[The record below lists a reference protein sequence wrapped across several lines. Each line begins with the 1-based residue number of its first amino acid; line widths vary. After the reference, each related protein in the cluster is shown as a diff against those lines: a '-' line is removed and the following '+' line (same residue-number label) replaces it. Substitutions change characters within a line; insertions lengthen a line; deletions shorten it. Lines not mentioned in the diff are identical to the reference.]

1 MIQPARSLKIT
12 PTHLE
17 RKAVIY
23 IRQSSLKQVRLN
35 TESQRNQRAL
45 VERARSLGWQEAR
58 IVVLDADLGQSA
70 SSTEGRDDFT
80 QLAADLALGH
90 VGIILSWEVSRLA
103 RNNADWYQLLDLAA
117 LVGALIADIEGV
129 YDPCS
134 YNDRLLLG
142 LKGTMSEAEL
152 HMMRQ
157 RLNAGRLSKVARGE
171 YIQHLPTG
179 LVRIADGRVEKDPDE
194 QIQRCIELVF
204 ATFAELGSAMKT
216 LHVLKTHHILLPRHQ
231 TSGLRKGELLWKEPT
246 ESMIVEILHNPAYA
260 GAFVYGR
267 RPTDP
272 LHRRPGHRGTGVVR
286 KPMEEWVTIQQGVYP
301 AYISWEQYLR
311 NQARLLENT
320 QEANAKQAAVRGA
333 QGAVREG
340 EALLQGLMCCG
351 MCGHRMRVAYKSHV
365 RYLCD
370 GLKRHYDGP
379 VCMSLYGSAI
389 EEVVIQAFFEAIHP
403 AQLDALS
410 ALLAQR
416 VKEGERLAQHHR
428 DQVRRATYEAHLA
441 RRRYEAV
448 DPDNRLVAASLER
461 GWEEKLLAQRQAEED
476 AERFQQHPPFP
487 TLTPELRQQLEQMG
501 PALPAL
507 WKAGKIN
514 NEHKKRLL
522 RTLISRVIATKISV
536 DLIEIKIVWVSGH
549 FSTQQIV
556 PPIHRQADASN
567 YAELLSR
574 IDQLTKQ
581 GLTDP
586 EIATQLAA
594 EGFHTARK
602 GTVTVGTIRKLRT
615 RDPNVSPSMLHQHRN
630 VAMFNGYWTIPGLT
644 RELGVGDN
652 WLYSRIR
659 QGRFS
664 EDDLQHLPNYRV
676 YLIRNDPVLVER
688 LRAEAAASRRF
699 DTTCNQPHS

>member
-58 IVVLDADLGQSA
+58 IVVLDADLGHSA

-103 RNNADWYQLLDLAA
+103 RNNADWYQLLDLAT

-129 YDPCS
+129 YDPRS

-179 LVRIADGRVEKDPDE
+179 LVRTADGRVEKDPDE

-301 AYISWEQYLR
+301 AYISWEHYLR

-320 QEANAKQAAVRGA
+320 QEANSKQAAVRGA
-333 QGAVREG
+333 RGAAREG

-379 VCMSLYGSAI
+379 VCMSLYGPAI
-389 EEVVIQAFFEAIHP
+389 EAVVIQTFFDAIRP
-403 AQLDALS
+403 AQLDALA

-416 VKEGERLAQHHR
+416 AKEEGRLAQHHR

-476 AERFQQHPPFP
+476 AERFQQQPPFP

-549 FSTQQIV
+549 FSTQQII

-567 YAELLSR
+567 YAELLAR
-574 IDQLTKQ
+574 IDQLTKA

-630 VAMFNGYWTIPGLT
+630 VAMLNGYWTIPGLT

-664 EDDLQHLPNYRV
+664 EEDLQHLPNYRV

-699 DTTCNQPHS
+699 DTTRNQSHF

>member
-17 RKAVIY
+17 RKAIIY
-23 IRQSSLKQVRLN
+23 VRQSSPKQVRLN

-45 VERARSLGWQEAR
+45 VERAKSLGWQEAR

-70 SSTEGRDDFT
+70 TSTEGRDDFT

-90 VGIILSWEVSRLA
+90 VGIIFGWEVSRLA
-103 RNNADWYQLLDLAA
+103 RNNADWYHLLDLAA
-117 LVGALIADIEGV
+117 IVGALIADIEGV

-179 LVRIADGRVEKDPDE
+179 LVRTSDGRVEKDPDE

-204 ATFAELGSAMKT
+204 STFAELGSAMKT
-216 LHVLKTHHILLPRHQ
+216 LHFLKAHHILLPRHQ

-246 ESMIVEILHNPAYA
+246 ESMIIDILHNPAYA
-260 GAFVYGR
+260 GTFVYGR

-272 LHRRPGHRGTGVVR
+272 LRRRPSHRGTGVVR
-286 KPMEEWVTIQQGVYP
+286 KPMEEWMTIQQGVYP
-301 AYISWEQYLR
+301 AYISWEQFLR
-311 NQARLLENT
+311 NQARLSQNT
-320 QEANAKQAAVRGA
+320 QEAHAKQAAVQGARGA
-333 QGAVREG
+333 AREG

-370 GLKRHYDGP
+370 GLKRHYAGP
-379 VCMSLYGSAI
+379 ECMSLYGPAI
-389 EEVVIQAFFEAIHP
+389 EEVVIQAFFDAIRP
-403 AQLDALS
+403 AQLDALA
-410 ALLAQR
+410 ALLASR
-416 VKEGERLAQHHR
+416 AKGEERLAQHHR
-428 DQVRRATYEAHLA
+428 DQVRRASYEAHLA

-461 GWEEKLLAQRQAEED
+461 GWEEKLLALRQAEEE
-476 AERFQQHPPFP
+476 AERFQQRPPFP
-487 TLTPELRQQLEQMG
+487 QLSPQLRQQLEQMG

-507 WKAGKIN
+507 WASGKIS

-522 RTLISRVIATKISV
+522 RCLISRVIATKLAV

-549 FSTQQIV
+549 FSVQQIV

-567 YAELLSR
+567 YEELLAR
-574 IDQLTKQ
+574 IDQLTTQ

-586 EIATQLAA
+586 EIAMQLTA
-594 EGFHTARK
+594 EGFHTARR

-615 RDPNVSPSMLHQHRN
+615 RDPNVSASMLHQHRN

-688 LRAEAAASRRF
+688 LRAEAAASRRY
-699 DTTCNQPHS
+699 DTTCKHSHS